1 MKVLIQSH
9 DRGGE
14 RVWQV
19 RLDQHCI
26 SFRSEAE
33 ARQRIPDSAGKR
45 CDLPYATLRSNGSG
59 HSFRLFI
66 RHGPLLDNPTPGTF
80 GAYGLSTQAS
90 VPWF

>member
-33 ARQRIPDSAGKR
+33 AGELSHGNAAGR
-45 CDLPYATLRSNGSG
+45 TENANRPN
-59 HSFRLFI
+59 
-66 RHGPLLDNPTPGTF
+66 
-80 GAYGLSTQAS
+80 
-90 VPWF
+90 

>member
-1 MKVLIQSH
+1 MKVLIQSR

-33 ARQRIPDSAGKR
+33 ARQFV
-45 CDLPYATLRSNGSG
+45 ATLQA
-59 HSFRLFI
+59 RL
-66 RHGPLLDNPTPGTF
+66 RAPHVLSDWPT
-80 GAYGLSTQAS
+80 QRRAS
-90 VPWF
+90 